1 MVGSHVVKSVD
12 TPTMFRIGETGA
24 TVFHKDDDFA
34 AFLEKKEERSDD
46 AGYALL
52 LECPAPHHSSK
63 EQQMRVP

>member
-1 MVGSHVVKSVD
+1 
-12 TPTMFRIGETGA
+12 MFRIGETGA

-34 AFLEKKEERSDD
+34 AFLEKKEERSGD